1 MLQDN
6 IRNFCIIAHIDH
18 GKSTLADRFIE
29 LTNAVSPTKMRE
41 QVLDNLD
48 LERERGITIKAKAV
62 RLLYKPKEGKEYH
75 LNLID
80 TPGHVDFSY
89 EVSRTLAACE
99 GAILV
104 IDATQGIQAQTLA
117 NVYLAMDRNLEII
130 PVINKIDLPGAEPQ
144 RVLGEIESV
153 LGYSESD
160 VLLISAKTGQGV
172 PQLLEEVIRRV
183 PPPGGNPSGPLRALV
198 FDSYYDSYKG
208 VVLCLRV
215 VDGEAKTGDRLRLM
229 GHGTEIEALEIGY
242 FIPGP
247 QVTDALL
254 AGEVGYLATGLKDI
268 ASCPVGDTVTL
279 SQDGAETPL
288 IGYRPAKS
296 MVFAGLYPAQTDQSL
311 ELREALDKLR
321 LNDASLTYTPESSPV
336 MGQGFR
342 CGFLGLLH
350 LDIVVERLE
359 REFGLPV
366 VVTAPAVT
374 LRVTTTSGEVIE
386 VINPTELP
394 SPSKIAKLEEPWIK
408 LSVITPFKFIGPL
421 MEFIK
426 ESGGV
431 YKNTEYLG
439 EFSLSQQ
446 RVRLEYE
453 LPLRAMLTTFYD
465 SLKAL
470 SQGYVSLDYEFIGY
484 KETKL
489 VKMDV
494 LVNGVLV
501 DAFSRVVPEEKAY
514 QAGRDI
520 VGKLRE
526 TIPRQL
532 FDVAIQAA
540 IGSRIIARAEVKAK
554 RKDVLAKCYGGDIT
568 RKMKLLEKQKEGK
581 KRMKMIGRVEVPREA
596 FVDLLKIGT

>member
-62 RLLYKPKEGKEYH
+62 RLLYKSKEGKEYH

-254 AGEVGYLATGLKDI
+254 AGEVGYLSTGLKDI

-501 DAFSRVVPEEKAY
+501 DAFSRVVPEERAY

>member
-62 RLLYKPKEGKEYH
+62 RLLYKSKEGKEYH

-247 QVTDALL
+247 KVTDALL
-254 AGEVGYLATGLKDI
+254 AGEVGYLSTGLKDI

-540 IGSRIIARAEVKAK
+540 IGSRIIARAEIKAK